1 MAAEEDLP
9 EIPPEEFDL
18 ADEAPLDVPDDQES
32 PEAHPQSTKTVAFNV
47 KNEEKKSP
55 VKAAKKKT
63 TRVPM
68 RFAVPASA
76 QEGLA
81 DLIQWQTEPRIKVM
95 RSEVRHRRVLQYQVR
110 NSTKRLIEAR
120 RGKSLEAMVKE
131 QGEELAWD
139 RKQRRRGFR
148 EFSAMAPLQRVHF
161 TEKPAEQGGP
171 NMGPGGGPPDQGGG
185 DAPALGRRAAEVMQE
200 MAKMQVNASQW
211 FRAELQRQVES
222 CPDLDLAS
230 SEIRK
235 RQHLEQGRNGL
246 QEVINTT
253 WARVLGVK
261 SDDPTSGADT
271 RASMAPVTAQK
282 TTYDPEAIY
291 VDKVERWHRTLVWSQ
306 QFDFFD
312 KRIEADVK
320 AEDENKIVEEDNGP
334 VTGSLAQRARRHR
347 AMRDKPEP
355 PPAVPSMRSTFDVA
369 DWTTTY
375 VPKPPRKMEPT
386 SSPKLG
392 STIDSQASYSS
403 MPASWRKAVGDS
415 AGKDIDLPLPSAVVP
430 GGRSAQPS
438 VLDEWSNEY
447 YGEDVRGKSVLE
459 HEDVLHTVNPE
470 LFPLQQIQLRSPTP
484 LTPALS
490 TSKSGPL

>member
-1 MAAEEDLP
+1 
-9 EIPPEEFDL
+9 
-18 ADEAPLDVPDDQES
+18 
-32 PEAHPQSTKTVAFNV
+32 
-47 KNEEKKSP
+47 
-55 VKAAKKKT
+55 
-63 TRVPM
+63 
-68 RFAVPASA
+68 
-76 QEGLA
+76 
-81 DLIQWQTEPRIKVM
+81 
-95 RSEVRHRRVLQYQVR
+95 
-110 NSTKRLIEAR
+110 
-120 RGKSLEAMVKE
+120 
-131 QGEELAWD
+131 
-139 RKQRRRGFR
+139 
-148 EFSAMAPLQRVHF
+148 
-161 TEKPAEQGGP
+161 
-171 NMGPGGGPPDQGGG
+171 
-185 DAPALGRRAAEVMQE
+185 MQE

-211 FRAELQRQVES
+211 FRAELQRQVSS
-222 CPDLDLAS
+222 CPDLDLPS

-235 RQHLEQGRNGL
+235 RQHLEQGRKGL
-246 QEVINTT
+246 QEVIDTT
-253 WARVLGVK
+253 WGRVLGVK
-261 SDDPTSGADT
+261 SDDTTSGTDVRT
-271 RASMAPVTAQK
+271 LMDPVAAQK

-320 AEDENKIVEEDNGP
+320 AEDEARIVEEDDGP
-334 VTGSLAQRARRHR
+334 VPGSLARRARRHR
-347 AMRDKPEP
+347 AMREKPEP
-355 PPAVPSMRSTFDVA
+355 PPAVPLMRSTFDVA

-375 VPKPPRKMEPT
+375 VPKPKHTLEPT

-392 STIDSQASYSS
+392 STLGSTASS
-403 MPASWRKAVGDS
+403 MPASWRKAVGGD
-415 AGKDIDLPLPSAVVP
+415 AVKEIDLPLPSAVVP

>member
-1 MAAEEDLP
+1 MIEEEQIP
-9 EIPPEEFDL
+9 EIPPEEL
-18 ADEAPLDVPDDQES
+18 EVADETAEEVPDDQES
-32 PEAHPQSTKTVAFNV
+32 PETQPQSPKTVAFTV
-47 KNEEKKSP
+47 GEPKKKSP
-55 VKAAKKKT
+55 VKPKKKT
-63 TRVPM
+63 AVPS

-81 DLIQWQTEPRIKVM
+81 ELLDCQTQPRVKVM

-110 NSTKRLIEAR
+110 QSTKRLIEAR

-131 QGEELAWD
+131 HGEEVALD
-139 RKQRRRGFR
+139 RRLRRRGFR
-148 EFSAMAPLQRVHF
+148 EYSAIAPLTRVYF
-161 TEKPAEQGGP
+161 DKPPPEQST
-171 NMGPGGGPPDQGGG
+171 GPPGNGAGGG

-222 CPDLDLAS
+222 CPDLDVPS

-235 RQHLEQGRNGL
+235 RRKHEQGRNGL

-253 WARVLGVK
+253 WARVLGFK
-261 SDDPTSGADT
+261 SDDKSSGADVQ
-271 RASMAPVTAQK
+271 ASTDTVKAQK
-282 TTYDPEAIY
+282 TQYDPEAIY
-291 VDKVERWHRTLVWSQ
+291 VDKVERWHRSLVWSQ

-320 AEDENKIVEEDNGP
+320 AEDEDMGPEEEDGP
-334 VTGSLAQRARRHR
+334 VPGSLARKARRHR
-347 AMRDKPEP
+347 PMRDKPDP
-355 PPAVPSMRSTFDVA
+355 TPAVPSMRSTFGVA

-375 VPKPPRKMEPT
+375 RPKPKPLLEPT
-386 SSPKLG
+386 SAPKLG
-392 STIDSQASYSS
+392 STATSQASS
-403 MPASWRKAVGDS
+403 MPASWRKAVGEG
-415 AGKDIDLPLPSAVVP
+415 AGKEIDLPLPSAVVP

-447 YGEDVRGKSVLE
+447 YGEDVRGPSVME

-470 LFPLQQIQLRSPTP
+470 LFPLQQLQLRQPTP
-484 LTPALS
+484 ITPALS
-490 TSKSGPL
+490 SSKSGPL